1 MKGRIQME
9 KRFSEMSEIEIKAQV
24 ADLRAKAQK
33 AEQMGMVSEYAVYE
47 RKIAIAKSYLMD
59 PSTIERGKEYGI
71 QGDPGSTFSVL
82 YLNGIFAW
90 GYKNKQS
97 NLEAL
102 PISVL
107 EQ

>member
-1 MKGRIQME
+1 ME
-9 KRFSEMSEIEIKAQV
+9 KRFSEMTELEIRAEIAS
-24 ADLRAKAQK
+24 LRAKAQK
-33 AEQMGMVSEYAVYE
+33 AEQMGMVSEYAVHE
-47 RKIAIAKSYLMD
+47 RKIAMAKCYLLD
-59 PSTIERGKEYGI
+59 PASIETGKEYAI

-97 NLEAL
+97 TLEAL

-107 EQ
+107 E

>member
-1 MKGRIQME
+1 ME
-9 KRFSEMSEIEIKAQV
+9 KRFSEMTESEIRAEIAS
-24 ADLRAKAQK
+24 LRAKAQK
-33 AEQMGMVSEYAVYE
+33 AEQMGMVSEYAVHE
-47 RKIAIAKSYLMD
+47 RKIAIAKCYLMD
-59 PSTIERGKEYGI
+59 PATIESGKEYGI

-107 EQ
+107 EV

>member
-1 MKGRIQME
+1 ME
-9 KRFSEMSEIEIKAQV
+9 KRFSEMTEPEIRAEIA
-24 ADLRAKAQK
+24 ALRAKAQR
-33 AEQMGMVSEYAVYE
+33 AEQMGMVSEYAVHE
-47 RKIAIAKSYLMD
+47 RKIALAKSYLMD
-59 PSTIERGKEYGI
+59 PSKIETGKEYGI

-107 EQ
+107 ES

>member
-1 MKGRIQME
+1 ME
-9 KRFSEMSEIEIKAQV
+9 KRFSEMTESEIMTEIAS
-24 ADLRAKAQK
+24 LRAKAQK

-47 RKIAIAKSYLMD
+47 RKIAMAKCYLMD
-59 PSTIERGKEYGI
+59 PSSIEKGKEYGI

-97 NLEAL
+97 TLEAL

-107 EQ
+107 ENK

>member
-1 MKGRIQME
+1 MTE
-9 KRFSEMSEIEIKAQV
+9 SEIRAEIAS
-24 ADLRAKAQK
+24 LRAKAQK
-33 AEQMGMVSEYAVYE
+33 AEQMDMVSEYAVHE
-47 RKIAIAKSYLMD
+47 RKIAMAKCYLMD
-59 PSTIERGKEYGI
+59 PATIESGKEYGI

-107 EQ
+107 EA

>member
-1 MKGRIQME
+1 ME
-9 KRFSEMSEIEIKAQV
+9 KRFSEMTESEIRAEIAS
-24 ADLRAKAQK
+24 LRAKAQK
-33 AEQMGMVSEYAVYE
+33 AEQMGMVSEYAVHE
-47 RKIAIAKSYLMD
+47 RKIAMAKCYLMD
-59 PSTIERGKEYGI
+59 PATIESGKEYNI

-107 EQ
+107 E